1 MITFVDVIN
10 IKHESDIETL
20 RKVALMLDHENK
32 RLTDSIRV
40 LQNQI
45 RKLSGEEALTK
56 QQELEILK
64 EILASRERD
73 LFGDSTE
80 KRRRPEGNGEPAG
93 VGEVKK
99 PQRGHGPQKQLA
111 LEVIEEIHELHED
124 DRTCSVCGG
133 QLEEMKGQF
142 EESEEIT
149 TVERQFVLLHHKRK
163 KYRCRCNACIETAP
177 GPVKLK
183 AGSRYSPEFAIDV
196 AVDKYVDHMPLQR
209 QVKSM
214 KRAGLIVKAQTLWDQ
229 LEALAKW
236 LDPTYRAILQQ
247 VLKSPLVHADET
259 PWPMLGGKYAS
270 KEKRW
275 MWAVANEELVGYRI
289 LEDRSAKSAR
299 KILGGYS
306 GILMTD
312 AYGAY
317 GSLARDGPQMK
328 MGDGESGS
336 KIKLVHCWAHCRRKY
351 FKAETNYPEQC
362 KEILDLIGEIY
373 EVESQVPGDLSEI
386 ERLVL
391 RAKLRDEKS
400 REITGRIK
408 KWAESQKVLPQSGLG
423 RAIRY
428 MLGIWSELTQFLDDS
443 RIPLDNNHLERA
455 LRPPVVGRKNHYGSR
470 SDRGTHVAELFY
482 TLVESAKLNGVDPKE
497 YLQKVTWRAL
507 KKPNTVTLP
516 GDLSQKRALPRHR
529 KEPSFL
535 PATATK
541 SRRETQSQ

>member
-1 MITFVDVIN
+1 VITFGEVIN

-20 RKVALMLDHENK
+20 RKVALMLDRENK
-32 RLTDSIRV
+32 RLTDRIGL

-45 RKLSGEEALTK
+45 RKLSGEEALSK

-64 EILASRERD
+64 EILASRESD
-73 LFGDSTE
+73 LFGDSSE
-80 KRRRPEGNGEPAG
+80 KRKRPDGNGEPAG
-93 VGEVKK
+93 AGETKK

-124 DRTCSVCGG
+124 DLTCRVCGG
-133 QLEEMKGQF
+133 QFEEMQGQF

-149 TVERQFVLLHHKRK
+149 SIERQFVILKHKRK
-163 KYRCRCNACIETAP
+163 KYRCRCNACVETAP

-183 AGSRYSPEFAIDV
+183 AGCRYSPEFAIDV

-209 QVKSM
+209 QVKAM

-229 LEALAKW
+229 LESLAKW

-247 VLKSPLVHADET
+247 VLESPLVHADET
-259 PWPMLGGKYAS
+259 RWPMLGSKYAP

-275 MWAVANEELVGYRI
+275 MWAVANEELVAYRI
-289 LEDRSAKSAR
+289 LKDRSTESAR

-306 GILMTD
+306 GILMSD

-317 GSLARDGPQMK
+317 GALARDGPQMK
-328 MGDGESGS
+328 MGSGDS
-336 KIKLVHCWAHCRRKY
+336 GVKIKLVHCWAHCRRKY
-351 FKAETNYPEQC
+351 FKVEPNYPEQC
-362 KEILDLIGEIY
+362 KEILDLIGELY
-373 EVESQVPGDLSEI
+373 EVESQVPSDLLGI

-391 RAKLRDEKS
+391 HAKLRDEKS
-400 REITGRIK
+400 REITDKIK
-408 KWAESQKVLPQSGLG
+408 KWAESQRVLPESGLG

-428 MLGIWSELTQFLDDS
+428 MLGIWSELTEFLEDPL
-443 RIPLDNNHLERA
+443 IPLDNNHLERA

-482 TLVESAKLNGVDPKE
+482 TLVESAKLNGIDPKE
-497 YLQKVTWRAL
+497 YLQKATWRAL
-507 KKPNTVTLP
+507 KKPGAVTLP
-516 GDLSQKRALPRHR
+516 DLSQKRALLRHR
-529 KEPSFL
+529 QDPSLL
-535 PATATK
+535 PASAAPG
-541 SRRETQSQ
+541 RRETLSQ